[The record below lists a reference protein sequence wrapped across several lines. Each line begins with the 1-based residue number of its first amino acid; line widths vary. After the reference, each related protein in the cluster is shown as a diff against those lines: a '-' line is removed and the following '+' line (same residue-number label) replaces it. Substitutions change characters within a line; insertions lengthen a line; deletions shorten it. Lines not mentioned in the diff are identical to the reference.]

1 MIPKPPTN
9 GNGEADDTP
18 ELTDA
23 EMAQIEAEIA
33 AEVDEALAELKPV
46 GPDDAV

>member
-9 GNGEADDTP
+9 GNIE
-18 ELTDA
+18 A
-23 EMAQIEAEIA
+23 EMAEIEAEIA

-46 GPDDAV
+46 GPDDPDNIPF